1 MIHYRPLSAGVNAAM
16 SAARAAVITVSDSVA
31 RGARPDASGPEAC
44 RLLREAGLTVDG
56 PQVVSD
62 DRAAIAEAIRAAA
75 LRCALVVTTGGTGLA
90 ARDVTPEATA
100 DVLDREAPGIA
111 ELLRAHGSR
120 QTPLAALAR
129 GRAGVVGTC
138 LVVNLPGT
146 PAAVRDGLEALRPIL
161 AHALRLLAGRTEH
174 GPGDTEFMKKNR
186 KNTKKPTG
194 MAGKSDN
201 DKLDTKAMGLAGVGH
216 IKSQGTRAF
225 RKGRTGG
232 KA

>member
-16 SAARAAVITVSDSVA
+16 PATARAAVITISDSVS
-31 RGARPDASGPEAC
+31 RGARPDVSGPEAC
-44 RLLREAGLTVDG
+44 RLLREAGLTVEG
-56 PQVVSD
+56 PQVVAD
-62 DRAAIAEAIRAAA
+62 DRAAIGAAIRAAA
-75 LRCALVVTTGGTGLA
+75 ARSAIVVTTGGTGLA

-146 PAAVRDGLEALRPIL
+146 PAAVRDGLEALLPL
-161 AHALRLLAGRTEH
+161 LPHALSLLAGRTGHE
-174 GPGDTEFMKKNR
+174 PTDNEAMKR
-186 KNTKKPTG
+186 KKT
-194 MAGKSDN
+194 AGKGGGKAPET
-201 DKLDTKAMGLAGVGH
+201 DKTAKGVGAVGH

>member
-1 MIHYRPLSAGVNAAM
+1 M
-16 SAARAAVITVSDSVA
+16 SATARAVVITVSDSVS
-31 RGARPDASGPEAC
+31 RGARPDLSGPEAC
-44 RLLREAGLTVDG
+44 RLLRKAGLEVGG
-56 PQVVSD
+56 PEVVPD
-62 DRAAIAEAIRAAA
+62 DRAAIAAAIRGAATQSV
-75 LRCALVVTTGGTGLA
+75 LVVTTGGTGLA

-100 DVLDREAPGIA
+100 DVLDREAAGIA

-138 LVVNLPGT
+138 LVVNLPGS
-146 PAAVRDGLEALRPIL
+146 PAAVRDGLQALQPIL

-174 GPGDTEFMKKNR
+174 GPGDTGFMKKNR

-216 IKSQGTRAF
+216 IRSQGTRAF